1 MHGPTGI
8 WWANLTPLSLQESAV
23 EAAEEKALGVLDTES
38 GEAALEGTD
47 QAREGADALRVS
59 AESTRAL
66 RGQPAADVDASA
78 APRAPTLAEEP

>member
-1 MHGPTGI
+1 M
-8 WWANLTPLSLQESAV
+8 LYKC
-23 EAAEEKALGVLDTES
+23 EKVLDTETS
-38 GEAALEGTD
+38 EAALVETD
-47 QAREGADALRVS
+47 QSRESADVLRVS